1 MLKIAAYLPSKA
13 RHVGVLFL
21 RLKKKQDKTK
31 KLVEKHHF
39 LYKLLFHSSK

>member
-1 MLKIAAYLPSKA
+1 M
-13 RHVGVLFL
+13 LFL
-21 RLKKKQDKTK
+21 HLKSNEYVKKQHKTK